1 MNQIYESLYEM
12 VGIPVES
19 LIVDEMV
26 RGAIATKSMKWT
38 NGSKICFHKYA
49 GRGQQ
54 AHAPIRNFIG

>member
-26 RGAIATKSMKWT
+26 RGAIATKSMK
-38 NGSKICFHKYA
+38 
-49 GRGQQ
+49 
-54 AHAPIRNFIG
+54 